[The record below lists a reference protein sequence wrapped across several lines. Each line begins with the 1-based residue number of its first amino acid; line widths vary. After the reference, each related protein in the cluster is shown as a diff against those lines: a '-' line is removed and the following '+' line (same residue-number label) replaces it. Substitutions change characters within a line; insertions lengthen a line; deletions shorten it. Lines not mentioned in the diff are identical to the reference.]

1 MKKIYKITVL
11 LALFVSC
18 SLILNA
24 QNKQKFGHVDSNV
37 LLDLMP
43 GKDSAQVKLQE
54 YAKTLQDQFDA
65 MQKELNVKYQDFQ
78 TNQLT
83 MTDLIKQTKT
93 EELQNMQTRLQT
105 FQSSAQ
111 KDLQDKEQE
120 LLSPIIDKAKKAI
133 QDVAKE
139 NKYTYIFDTGTGT
152 ILYSEPSDDILPL
165 VKKYL
170 NIE

>member
-1 MKKIYKITVL
+1 
-11 LALFVSC
+11 
-18 SLILNA
+18 
-24 QNKQKFGHVDSNV
+24 
-37 LLDLMP
+37 
-43 GKDSAQVKLQE
+43 
-54 YAKTLQDQFDA
+54 
-65 MQKELNVKYQDFQ
+65 
-78 TNQLT
+78 